1 MSYPQYQPP
10 PYGAARPVQGPNH
23 PSAVP
28 SLVLG
33 ILSLVMCGFFTG
45 VPAMVMGR
53 RARKEI
59 AASGGAYT
67 GDGLATAGFVT
78 GLIGTLISGLSALL
92 VVLVFAFGGAIQSTF
107 QQSCHSVNAQHPH
120 RASAC

>member
-1 MSYPQYQPP
+1 MSHPQDQPP
-10 PYGAARPVQGPNH
+10 SYGGPPAIHGPNH

-33 ILSLVMCGFFTG
+33 ILSLVMCGLFTG
-45 VPAMVMGR
+45 IPAMVTGR
-53 RARKEI
+53 RARREI

-78 GLIGTLISGLSALL
+78 GLIGTIISGGSALL
-92 VVLVFAFGGAIQSTF
+92 VVLVFIFGGVFQSAF
-107 QQSCHSVNAQHPH
+107 QQTCESVNAQHPH
-120 RASAC
+120 RASSC